1 MKTLAAALVGLS
13 IVAANVAAQTGALG
27 RGTVAADSGSVDLA
41 SVPLED
47 LDFEQSGMISDSG
60 LKLVVQ
66 SMATFGRQR
75 FVPPSAR
82 QQAHQERQNRLRGLG
97 RLERRDLIG
106 PLLGFVSD
114 TETRQTAAL
123 ALALTLRA
131 HARSEQPDQ
140 EIAAA
145 VSQLV
150 PTAPAA
156 LLGQLPYSTVDQ
168 FEAAQARLAA
178 ILEDS
183 KGPRATAARGLE
195 ALARRN
201 RKLGRLSDETL
212 ALLKKGAAW
221 ELPAMNKPADE
232 PLARES
238 FAALM
243 AAGVVDGPLI
253 AEALG
258 EDSPLY
264 RRLGAFAL
272 FGTGATVSG
281 DERTKLVRLALE
293 DRDLTVRY
301 DALRAWARRETDANG
316 CGPIAEALSDSS
328 LHLVLAAIDAL
339 ADRCVTGDDAE
350 PLTARLISELRTPP
364 DVGSWHRE
372 AHALVAAAKRAP
384 DRAAMAMPAFRTHN
398 VWQVRMYAARA
409 AEPLEDAF
417 TLEKLAYDGTDNVRE
432 AALVPLQRVVGVE
445 RSLPAFIAALGRDD
459 YQLVRTAAIGVKG
472 QTSNKYVLGALGG
485 ALERITAQKSDTS
498 RDTRLVVMERLR
510 EAGVS
515 QAPVFEKL
523 LTDFDPRIAEEAAV
537 ALRGLTGAERAAAPR
552 PVSRSD
558 LVERKIGPP
567 PLKARVDLQ
576 GGRSFDIHFDTA
588 VAPLAYGRILRLVRD
603 KYYDGLTFHRVVPNF
618 VIQGGSPGANE
629 YAGDTR
635 FMRDELS
642 TRPHSRGTVG
652 LSTRGRHTGDAQIFV
667 NLADNRTLDLE
678 YTVIGE
684 VNPAHMGI
692 VDTIQE
698 GTRISTIRMVP
709 EPRTGR

>member
-1 MKTLAAALVGLS
+1 MRALAAAIVGLCV
-13 IVAANVAAQTGALG
+13 VAVGVRAQTLMRGQGKLETDRGVVDLGAL
-27 RGTVAADSGSVDLA
+27 RDDDAW
-41 SVPLED
+41 
-47 LDFEQSGMISDSG
+47 FEQNGVISDNALGFFLESFVHPAARANGKSG
-60 LKLVVQ
+60 VD
-66 SMATFGRQR
+66 ADPRTYF
-75 FVPPSAR
+75 
-82 QQAHQERQNRLRGLG
+82 LRGLG
-97 RLERRDLIG
+97 RLERRDLIA
-106 PLLGFVSD
+106 PLSRFVASPTLGD
-114 TETRQTAAL
+114 TAHL
-123 ALALTLRA
+123 AVALTLRA
-131 HARSEQPDQ
+131 HARPDQPDP

-150 PTAPAA
+150 TTAPAA
-156 LLGQLPYSTVDQ
+156 LLGQLPYSTVEQ

-195 ALARRN
+195 ALARRT
-201 RKLGRLSDETL
+201 RKLGRLSDQTL

-243 AAGVVDGPLI
+243 AAGVVDRPLI

-281 DERTKLVRLALE
+281 DERTKLVRMALE

-301 DALRAWARRETDANG
+301 DALRAWVRRETDANG

-328 LHLVLAAIDAL
+328 LHVVLAAIDAL
-339 ADRCVTGDDAE
+339 ADRCGTGEEAE
-350 PLTARLISELRTPP
+350 LLTARLISELRTPP
-364 DVGSWHRE
+364 DIGSWHRE

-409 AEPLEDAF
+409 AEPLKDAF
-417 TLEKLAYDGTDNVRE
+417 TLEKLAYDDNDNVRE

-445 RSLPAFIAALGRDD
+445 RSQAAFIAALGRDD
-459 YQLVRTAAIGVKG
+459 YQLVRTAAIGMKG
-472 QTSNKYVLGALGG
+472 QTSNKYVLAALSG

-498 RDTRLVVMERLR
+498 RDTRLALMERLR

-537 ALRGLTGAERAAAPR
+537 ALRGLTGARRAAAPR
-552 PVSRSD
+552 PISRSD
-558 LVERKIGPP
+558 LVERKIGRP
-567 PLKARVDLQ
+567 PLMARVELQ
-576 GGRSFDIHFDTA
+576 GGRSFDIHFDTGI
-588 VAPLAYGRILRLVRD
+588 APLAYGRILRLVRD

-629 YAGDTR
+629 YAGDAR

-642 TRPHSRGTVG
+642 TRRHSRGTVG

-698 GTRISTIRMVP
+698 GTGITRIRMVP
-709 EPRTGR
+709 AR

>member
-1 MKTLAAALVGLS
+1 MKTFAAALVGLS
-13 IVAANVAAQTGALG
+13 IVAANGAQRAAREASPP
-27 RGTVAADSGSVDLA
+27 AD
-41 SVPLED
+41 
-47 LDFEQSGMISDSG
+47 
-60 LKLVVQ
+60 
-66 SMATFGRQR
+66 
-75 FVPPSAR
+75 
-82 QQAHQERQNRLRGLG
+82 
-97 RLERRDLIG
+97 
-106 PLLGFVSD
+106 
-114 TETRQTAAL
+114 L
-123 ALALTLRA
+123 ALALNLRER
-131 HARSEQPDQ
+131 ARPDQPDP
-140 EIAAA
+140 EIAAT
-145 VSQLV
+145 VTRFV
-150 PTAPAA
+150 TTAPAA
-156 LLGQLPYSTVDQ
+156 ILGQLPYSTAEQ
-168 FEAAQARLAA
+168 FETAQARLAA
-178 ILEDS
+178 MLEDTR
-183 KGPRATAARGLE
+183 GERATAARALE

-201 RKLGRLSDETL
+201 RKLGRLSRETL

-221 ELPAMNKPADE
+221 ELPAMHKPADE

-264 RRLGAFAL
+264 RRLGAVAL

-281 DERTKLVRLALE
+281 GERTKLVRIALE

-301 DALRAWARRETDANG
+301 DALRAWVRRETDANG

-339 ADRCVTGDDAE
+339 ADRCVTGDEAE

-364 DVGSWHRE
+364 DIGSWHRE
-372 AHALVAAAKRAP
+372 AHALVAAARRAP
-384 DRAAMAMPAFRTHN
+384 DRAAIAMPAFRTHN

-409 AEPLEDAF
+409 AEPLKDAF
-417 TLEKLAYDGTDNVRE
+417 TLEKLAYDANDNVRE

-445 RSLPAFIAALGRDD
+445 RSQPAFIAALGRDD

-472 QTSNKYVLGALGG
+472 QTSNKYVLGALSS
-485 ALERITAQKSDTS
+485 ALQRITAQQSDTS
-498 RDTRLVVMERLR
+498 RDTRLALMERLR

-523 LTDFDPRIAEEAAV
+523 LTDFDPRIADEAAA
-537 ALRGLTGAERAAAPR
+537 ALLGLTGARRTAAPR
-552 PVSRSD
+552 PISGSD
-558 LVERKIGPP
+558 PVERKIDSP
-567 PLKARVDLQ
+567 PLKAHVELQ

-629 YAGDTR
+629 YAGDKR
-635 FMRDELS
+635 FMPDELS
-642 TRPHSRGTVG
+642 IRPHSRGTVG

-684 VNPAHMGI
+684 VNPAHMSI

-698 GTRISTIRMVP
+698 GTIITRIRMVP
-709 EPRTGR
+709 ESRTGR

>member
-1 MKTLAAALVGLS
+1 MRALAAAIVGLCV
-13 IVAANVAAQTGALG
+13 VAVGVRAQTLMRGQGKLETDRGVVDLGAL
-27 RGTVAADSGSVDLA
+27 RDDDAW
-41 SVPLED
+41 
-47 LDFEQSGMISDSG
+47 FEQNGVISDNALGFFLESFVHPAARANGKSG
-60 LKLVVQ
+60 VD
-66 SMATFGRQR
+66 ADPRTYF
-75 FVPPSAR
+75 
-82 QQAHQERQNRLRGLG
+82 LRGLG
-97 RLERRDLIG
+97 RLERRDLIA
-106 PLLGFVSD
+106 PLSRFVASPTLGD
-114 TETRQTAAL
+114 TAHL

-131 HARSEQPDQ
+131 HARPDQPDP

-150 PTAPAA
+150 TTAPAA
-156 LLGQLPYSTVDQ
+156 LLGQLPYSTVEQ

-195 ALARRN
+195 ALAQRT
-201 RKLGRLSDETL
+201 RKLGRLSDQT
-212 ALLKKGAAW
+212 LLKKGAAW
-221 ELPAMNKPADE
+221 ELPAMHKPADE

-243 AAGVVDGPLI
+243 AAGVVDRPLI

-281 DERTKLVRLALE
+281 DERTKLVRMALE

-301 DALRAWARRETDANG
+301 DALRAWVRRETDANG

-328 LHLVLAAIDAL
+328 LHVVLAAIDAL
-339 ADRCVTGDDAE
+339 ADRCGTGEEAE
-350 PLTARLISELRTPP
+350 LLTARLISELRTPP
-364 DVGSWHRE
+364 DIGSWHRE

-409 AEPLEDAF
+409 AEPLKDAF
-417 TLEKLAYDGTDNVRE
+417 TLEKLAYDDNDNVRE

-445 RSLPAFIAALGRDD
+445 RSQAAFIAALGRDD

-472 QTSNKYVLGALGG
+472 QTSNKYVLGALSG

-498 RDTRLVVMERLR
+498 RDTRLALMERLR

-537 ALRGLTGAERAAAPR
+537 ALRGLTGARRAAAPR
-552 PVSRSD
+552 PISRSD
-558 LVERKIGPP
+558 LVERKIGRP
-567 PLKARVDLQ
+567 PLMARVELQ
-576 GGRSFDIHFDTA
+576 GGRSFDIHFDTGI
-588 VAPLAYGRILRLVRD
+588 APLAYGRILRLVRD

-629 YAGDTR
+629 YAGDAR

-642 TRPHSRGTVG
+642 TRRHSRGTVG

-698 GTRISTIRMVP
+698 GTGITRIRMVP
-709 EPRTGR
+709 AR

>member
-1 MKTLAAALVGLS
+1 MKIFAAALVALS
-13 IVAANVAAQTGALG
+13 IVAADIAAQSGARG
-27 RGTVAADSGSVDLA
+27 RGQPPNDFGAVDFAALKGDAV
-41 SVPLED
+41 V
-47 LDFEQSGMISDSG
+47 DFEQGGVISDNALALMLSG
-60 LKLVVQ
+60 LK
-66 SMATFGRQR
+66 SMRLDG
-75 FVPPSAR
+75 PPDRDPVKSAS
-82 QQAHQERQNRLRGLG
+82 QFLRGLG
-97 RLERRDLIG
+97 RFERRDLIG
-106 PLLGFVSD
+106 PLSQFVATPGLSGAAYLG
-114 TETRQTAAL
+114 
-123 ALALTLRA
+123 LALTLRA
-131 HARSEQPDQ
+131 NVTPDQPDE
-140 EIAAA
+140 EIARA
-145 VSQLV
+145 VNGIVSS
-150 PTAPAA
+150 APPAI
-156 LLGQLPYSTVDQ
+156 LGQLPYSTVEQ
-168 FEAAQARLAA
+168 FEAAQGRLAA
-178 ILEDS
+178 MLEDV
-183 KGPRATAARGLE
+183 KAPRAIAARALE

-221 ELPAMNKPADE
+221 ELPVMSRTADE

-243 AAGVVDGPLI
+243 AAGVVDGPLL

-258 EDSPLY
+258 ADSPLY

-272 FGTGATVSG
+272 FGTGTTVTG
-281 DERTKLVRLALE
+281 DERTKLVRVALE

-301 DALRAWARRETDANG
+301 DALRAWVRRETQANG
-316 CGPIAEALSDSS
+316 CGPIAEALADSS
-328 LHLVLAAIDAL
+328 LHLVLTAIDAL
-339 ADRCVTGDDAE
+339 ADHCVNGEEAE

-384 DRAAMAMPAFRTHN
+384 DRAAMAIPAFRTHN

-409 AEPLEDAF
+409 AEPLKDAF
-417 TLEKLAYDGTDNVRE
+417 TLEKLAYDDNDNVRE
-432 AALVPLQRVVGVE
+432 ATLVPLQRLVGVD
-445 RSLPAFIAALGRDD
+445 RSMPAFIAALGRND

-472 QTSNKYVLGALGG
+472 QTSNKYVLEALSS

-498 RDTRLVVMERLR
+498 RDTRLELMARLR
-510 EAGVS
+510 EAGAS

-523 LTDFDPRIAEEAAV
+523 LTDFDPRVAEEASA
-537 ALRGLTGAERAAAPR
+537 ALRGLAGAERAPAPR
-552 PVSRSD
+552 LMPRND
-558 LVERKIGPP
+558 LLERASSP
-567 PLKARVDLQ
+567 PLMARVELDT
-576 GGRSFDIHFDTA
+576 GRSFDIHFDRN
-588 VAPLAYGRILRLVRD
+588 VAPLAYARIRRLVGD

-629 YAGDTR
+629 YAGSSR

-667 NLADNRTLDLE
+667 NLVDNRILDLE

-684 VNPAHMGI
+684 VEPVHMSI

-698 GTRISTIRMVP
+698 GTRMTRVRMVP
-709 EPRTGR
+709 ESRTGR